1 MARITIPAE
10 GARQRLRIYGSVESW
25 NFFCATEAT
34 DDELGGK
41 SNNQKAIRGHQRR
54 RGPSDQNPVN
64 VLQSNAEYLIDP
76 SLKSGNALP
85 GVGFTLKT
93 TADADIDE
101 KRDFQFVGR
110 SMDLIEYLDQ
120 NINYPT
126 YIYLENGG
134 RHTLELGSADG
145 GFKVSAMAK

>member
-41 SNNQKAIRGHQRR
+41 SNAQKSVRGHQRR
-54 RGPSDQNPVN
+54 RGPSDSNPVN
-64 VLQSNAEYLIDP
+64 VLQSSAEYLIDP
-76 SLKSGNALP
+76 SLKSENALP
-85 GVGFTLKT
+85 GVGFALAT
-93 TADADIDE
+93 TADADIE
-101 KRDFQFVGR
+101 ELRRFQFVGR

-126 YIYLENGG
+126 YIYLDNGG

-145 GFKVSAMAK
+145 NGTLSAMAK